1 MKLLRNVAA
10 LTIGAVNAAFTA
22 AFLLTAYSPYI
33 QPVEHPLRSC
43 LGLAFPIFLIANIC
57 FLFFWLIIQ
66 HYKLALLPL
75 AGILLAYPQIR
86 TYMPVNFHTDHL
98 PEESL
103 KILSYNIMGF
113 DGCTK
118 KNGKNPILTYLQESG
133 ADILCLQEYTTSN
146 SKQHLTQKDIDHALK
161 DYPYHRIDKLGNS
174 QATTNRIACY
184 SKYPILSTRK
194 LDYKSNYNGSVVYEL
209 KIGKDTLTLIN
220 NHLESN
226 KLTKEDKVVYEDMLA
241 SPQRDKVE
249 SGARLLLGKLAE
261 ASALRAPQADAIAQA
276 VEQSKYSTVI
286 VCGDF
291 NDTPISYTHR
301 VASQGLNDAFTQ
313 SGQGLGISYNQNK
326 FYFRIDHILTS
337 KNLQTYN
344 CTVDKSIKDSDHY
357 PIWCYFTFKEK

>member
-75 AGILLAYPQIR
+75 AGMLLAYPQIR

-118 KNGKNPILTYLQESG
+118 KDGKNPILTYLQESG

-184 SKYPILSTRK
+184 SKSPILSTRK

-226 KLTKEDKVVYEDMLA
+226 KLTKAENTNVPAIVAKGTKSSFGRILPRISFSFLSLPIL
-241 SPQRDKVE
+241 SP
-249 SGARLLLGKLAE
+249 
-261 ASALRAPQADAIAQA
+261 
-276 VEQSKYSTVI
+276 T
-286 VCGDF
+286 
-291 NDTPISYTHR
+291 
-301 VASQGLNDAFTQ
+301 
-313 SGQGLGISYNQNK
+313 
-326 FYFRIDHILTS
+326 
-337 KNLQTYN
+337 
-344 CTVDKSIKDSDHY
+344 
-357 PIWCYFTFKEK
+357 

>member
-75 AGILLAYPQIR
+75 AGMLLAYPQIR

-118 KNGKNPILTYLQESG
+118 KDGKNPILTYLQESG
-133 ADILCLQEYTTSN
+133 ADILCLQEYAVSGLRR
-146 SKQHLTQKDIDHALK
+146 HLTQRDIDHALK
-161 DYPYHRIDKLGNS
+161 SYPYHH
-174 QATTNRIACY
+174 IA
-184 SKYPILSTRK
+184 P
-194 LDYKSNYNGSVVYEL
+194 
-209 KIGKDTLTLIN
+209 
-220 NHLESN
+220 
-226 KLTKEDKVVYEDMLA
+226 
-241 SPQRDKVE
+241 
-249 SGARLLLGKLAE
+249 
-261 ASALRAPQADAIAQA
+261 
-276 VEQSKYSTVI
+276 
-286 VCGDF
+286 
-291 NDTPISYTHR
+291 
-301 VASQGLNDAFTQ
+301 
-313 SGQGLGISYNQNK
+313 
-326 FYFRIDHILTS
+326 
-337 KNLQTYN
+337 
-344 CTVDKSIKDSDHY
+344 
-357 PIWCYFTFKEK
+357 

>member
-1 MKLLRNVAA
+1 MKLLRNVAT

-43 LGLAFPIFLIANIC
+43 LGLAFPIFLIVNIC
-57 FLFFWLIIQ
+57 FLFFWLIIR

-75 AGILLAYPQIR
+75 AGMLLAYPQIR

-98 PEESL
+98 PEGSL

-113 DGCTK
+113 NGCTK
-118 KNGKNPILTYLQESG
+118 KDGKNPILTYLQESG
-133 ADILCLQEYTTSN
+133 ADILCLQEYATSD
-146 SKQHLTQKDIDHALK
+146 SQQHLTQKDVDQALK
-161 DYPYHRIDKLGNS
+161 DYPYHRIDKLGKAE
-174 QATTNRIACY
+174 ATTNRIACY
-184 SKYPILSTRK
+184 SKYPILSARK
-194 LDYKSNYNGSVVYEL
+194 LDYPSSYNGSVVYEL

-261 ASALRAPQADAIAQA
+261 ASALRADAIARA
-276 VEQSKYSTVI
+276 VEQSKHPTVI

-301 VASQGLNDAFTQ
+301 VAGQGLNDAFTQ

-357 PIWCYFTFKEK
+357 PIWCHFFFKEK

>member
-1 MKLLRNVAA
+1 
-10 LTIGAVNAAFTA
+10 
-22 AFLLTAYSPYI
+22 
-33 QPVEHPLRSC
+33 
-43 LGLAFPIFLIANIC
+43 
-57 FLFFWLIIQ
+57 
-66 HYKLALLPL
+66 
-75 AGILLAYPQIR
+75 
-86 TYMPVNFHTDHL
+86 
-98 PEESL
+98 
-103 KILSYNIMGF
+103 
-113 DGCTK
+113 
-118 KNGKNPILTYLQESG
+118 
-133 ADILCLQEYTTSN
+133 
-146 SKQHLTQKDIDHALK
+146 
-161 DYPYHRIDKLGNS
+161 
-174 QATTNRIACY
+174 
-184 SKYPILSTRK
+184 
-194 LDYKSNYNGSVVYEL
+194 
-209 KIGKDTLTLIN
+209 
-220 NHLESN
+220 
-226 KLTKEDKVVYEDMLA
+226 MLA